1 MQLQSLLPANS
12 IMHRSAVLVYFY
24 LLLNH
29 NQITAIKMH
38 YSRPMRILTVE
49 SRLPDFHP
57 ASKKIAPY
65 AKQSKSQKP
74 GNCITLVDSS
84 VARSQFI
91 QVSRSFTIS
100 IKKVATFF
108 IKPHLNNKSI

>member
-49 SRLPDFHP
+49 SRLPDFHS
-57 ASKKIAPY
+57 ASNKIAPY

-74 GNCITLVDSS
+74 GNCITLVVESKLQLKKLFPECFDWL
-84 VARSQFI
+84 AGFLIASQ
-91 QVSRSFTIS
+91 S
-100 IKKVATFF
+100 
-108 IKPHLNNKSI
+108 